1 MEIDLWIVRRVFED
15 VLAGRISR
23 EQADRWAYSVV
34 QHNEAR
40 TLQYSSPEEKE
51 RVWAAVMYLYGIDI
65 TTAPGKYLHTDDDIR
80 NEINE
85 RFGHK

>member
-1 MEIDLWIVRRVFED
+1 MEIGLRIVQRVFED

-23 EQADRWAYSVV
+23 EQADRWAYTVV

-40 TLQYSSPEEKE
+40 TLQYSSSEDRE
-51 RVWAAVMYLYGIDI
+51 RVWAAVMYLYGVDI
-65 TTAPGKYLHTDDDIR
+65 TTAPGKYLHADDDIR
-80 NEINE
+80 NEMYE